1 MIRFSRRQ
9 LAVHAAKSLAQG
21 DKSVIDRLAAYL
33 VDSGRTKELPLIVSD
48 IEKALE
54 GEGLLLARVSSA
66 RPLDNEQE
74 ATIKQLLQTRHGLK
88 EIQLE
93 KHVDPDLLGGVVIQ
107 SAKDEFDGSLKR
119 SIKRLKALNV

>member
-9 LAVHAAKSLAQG
+9 LAVYAAKSLAKG
-21 DKSVIDRLAAYL
+21 DTDVMRQLGAYL
-33 VDSGRTKELPLIVSD
+33 VDSGRTKELPLLVSD

-54 GEGLLLARVSSA
+54 GEGLLLARISSA
-66 RPLDNEQE
+66 RELDQAEE
-74 ATIKQLLQTRHGLK
+74 TAIEQLLQARHGLK

-93 KHVDPDLLGGVVIQ
+93 KHVDPDLLGGVVIR